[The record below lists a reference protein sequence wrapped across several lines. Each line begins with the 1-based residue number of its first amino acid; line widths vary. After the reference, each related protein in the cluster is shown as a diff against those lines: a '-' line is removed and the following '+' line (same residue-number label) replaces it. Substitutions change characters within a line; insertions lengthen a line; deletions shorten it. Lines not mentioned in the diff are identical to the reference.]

1 MKGTF
6 LNFFECK
13 LDNNIIEV
21 HSIDYIDK
29 ENLEE
34 LRKKYPD
41 IFFYRFEGN
50 KIYYWKKKMIVI
62 FR

>member
-21 HSIDYIDK
+21 YSIDYIDK
-29 ENLEE
+29 
-34 LRKKYPD
+34 
-41 IFFYRFEGN
+41 
-50 KIYYWKKKMIVI
+50 KI
-62 FR
+62 